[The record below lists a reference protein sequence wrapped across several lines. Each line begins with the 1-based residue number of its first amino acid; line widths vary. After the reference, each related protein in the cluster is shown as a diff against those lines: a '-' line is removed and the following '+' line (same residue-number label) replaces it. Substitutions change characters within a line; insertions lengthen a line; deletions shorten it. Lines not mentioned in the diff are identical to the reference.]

1 MIMLQPSSLSKLLL
15 LTALLLL
22 NTNLLGVSA
31 TGAALVDPSKL
42 PLSTKGKHIVDTSG
56 DRVKW
61 ACVNWY
67 GPNLPDTNVVGGLEY
82 QTLDYLVKSIKDLGY
97 NCVRLPYTVELALL
111 DPPVPLESALPVP
124 VLQANPDLV
133 GLSSLEVFDK
143 TVDALTDA
151 GLMIILNVHTSA
163 QGWCCQLTSDE
174 GLWFTPEWSYA
185 QFEQSLTD
193 FTTRYLDNPLVV
205 AMDMRNE
212 IHDINNP
219 DRGDSIPVGWGRGD
233 PDLDWYKVA
242 TDLGNKVLAVN
253 PDILIV
259 VTALCFGMDL
269 RGCKDTGAVELDVPN
284 KLVWTVHSY
293 RFFTPF
299 YDIPLMLNLKDYR
312 ELAAISGFLLVGLLA
327 AFIVV
332 IKATWPSKKTWLNSV
347 ALAYFFTGCCF
358 VPIAYGA
365 ALTLKETCNT
375 WYHNDAKYVPPISIA
390 VFIVPLLS
398 YVSYNIWQRKKS
410 SPENGGST
418 ALELSNVTGSSK
430 ESTDLL
436 SEAKS
441 DSGYKAI
448 LLPPALATLLFLGM
462 LLLTCMVWSLFA
474 TTPMV
479 YENHHTRMW
488 WFASED
494 GENYQAPIWMSEF
507 GQDTRDAYWVGL
519 MKFLAKSDMDWAVWA
534 YYGSTRVEGI
544 PYSHQNLT
552 MPETYGLMNKYYN
565 ETMFAGMEG
574 GDWRIKDMQAVM
586 PINPDVDSIDASGC
600 SDCVW

>member
-1 MIMLQPSSLSKLLL
+1 MGFLLSLLL
-15 LTALLLL
+15 LALL
-22 NTNLLGVSA
+22 NIHTVSA
-31 TGAALVDPSKL
+31 GAAIVDPAKL
-42 PLSTKGKHIVDTSG
+42 PLSTMGKHIVDTDG
-56 DRVKW
+56 NRVKW

-82 QTLDYLVKSIKDLGY
+82 QTLEYLVNSIKHLGY
-97 NCVRLPYTVELALL
+97 NCVRLPYTVELALE

-124 VLQANPDLV
+124 PLNANPDLL

-143 TVDALTDA
+143 TVEALTDA

-163 QGWCCQLTSDE
+163 QGWCCQLDSDE
-174 GLWFTPEWSYA
+174 GIWFTPEWTYA

-193 FTTRYLDNPLVV
+193 FTTRYLSNPLVV

-233 PDLDWYKVA
+233 PELDWYKVA

-269 RGCKDTGAVELDVPN
+269 RGCKDTGAVELDVAN
-284 KLVWTVHSY
+284 KLIWTVHSY

-312 ELAAISGFLLVGLLA
+312 DLAAISGFSLVGLLVI
-327 AFIVV
+327 FIAV
-332 IKATWPSKKTWLNSV
+332 IKTTWPSKKTWTHSV
-347 ALAYFFTGCCF
+347 VLTWAVMGCFF
-358 VPIAYGA
+358 VPISYGVA
-365 ALTLKETCNT
+365 ETLKETCNT
-375 WYHNDAKYVPPISIA
+375 WYHNDAKNVPPIGIA
-390 VFIVPLLS
+390 IFLVPLLG
-398 YVSYNIWQRKKS
+398 YAGWHVWQWKKV
-410 SPENGGST
+410 EEKDGST
-418 ALELSNVTGSSK
+418 VLELSNMTGGGTK
-430 ESTDLL
+430 ESADLFKG
-436 SEAKS
+436 EAGTS
-441 DSGYKAI
+441 IYTMF
-448 LLPPALATLLFLGM
+448 LLPPALASLLFFGIM
-462 LLLTCMVWSLFA
+462 LFTCMVWSLFA

-488 WFASED
+488 WFASEE
-494 GENYQAPIWMSEF
+494 GKGYQAPIWMSEF

-519 MKFLAKSDMDWAVWA
+519 MKFLAKEDMDWAVWA
-534 YYGSTRVEGI
+534 YYGSTRVEAI
-544 PYSHQNLT
+544 PYEHENTT

-565 ETMFAGMEG
+565 ETMFAGLEG
-574 GDWRIKDMQAVM
+574 GDWRIQDMQAVM
-586 PINPDVDSIDASGC
+586 GINPNANDIDVKGC